1 MALRVLNLLTIWF
14 VHYENKQKRAS
25 LDIQPRVLLKHT
37 SIFEPHKPVNSE
49 RLLMVLIRP
58 FSLPHLLTTQPSTV
72 A

>member
-1 MALRVLNLLTIWF
+1 MALRVLNLLNIWF

-49 RLLMVLIRP
+49 RL
-58 FSLPHLLTTQPSTV
+58 
-72 A
+72 